1 MQVSCTAL
9 FIKNIKSLEN
19 LTKVAN
25 WLEKMKI
32 LCKTIYKYVVLHN
45 TEVYMRKKHKRLIS
59 CLLIFALVLSVPLI
73 DGVGGTS
80 NLFGTIKVMA
90 TTAKEK
96 KKKAEEDLNKVNNQI
111 DQLENDAAEVKQDL
125 DAKGKELDSLLD
137 AQEKLKNDISNKQD
151 EIDQCSKDLENAK
164 IVEQNQYDAMKLR
177 IKYMY
182 ENSTSDSIWTAI
194 VEADGIADMLNRIE
208 YVSDIYT
215 SDRKLMD
222 EYQAAVKQVEELS
235 VKLADD
241 MNELVALQDQYESQ
255 QATLEA
261 KIIELEG
268 QADQYSAQI
277 AQAEQQAEEYEKVIS
292 EQAAII
298 RAQEAAAAAA
308 AANTYNGGGTNGGKS
323 EAALSDV
330 SNNPAPVTDVSGEA
344 IVAYAL
350 QFVGNPYVWGGNSL
364 TEGCDCS
371 GFVHLVYQHFGIS
384 TPRYSQAFLNQGNK
398 VALANAQAGDVVV
411 YPGHVAIYI
420 GDGCIVEAQSTKA
433 GITRYRSIQCH
444 TITGIRRYI

>member
-1 MQVSCTAL
+1 
-9 FIKNIKSLEN
+9 
-19 LTKVAN
+19 
-25 WLEKMKI
+25 
-32 LCKTIYKYVVLHN
+32 
-45 TEVYMRKKHKRLIS
+45 MRKRYKRLIS
-59 CLLIFALVLSVPLI
+59 CLLIFTMVLSVPLI

-80 NLFGTIKVMA
+80 QLFGTIKVLA

-96 KKKAEEDLNKVNNQI
+96 KKKAEEDLNKVNSEI
-111 DQLENDAAEVKQDL
+111 DKLEDDAAQIKQNI
-125 DAKGKELDSLLD
+125 DAKGKELEDLLD
-137 AQEKLKNDISNKQD
+137 AQDKLKNDISNKQD
-151 EIDQCSKDLENAK
+151 EIDQCSRDLEAAK

-177 IKYMY
+177 IKFMY
-182 ENSTSDSIWTAI
+182 ENSTSDSVWTAI
-194 VEADGIADMLNRIE
+194 VESEGIADLLNRIE
-208 YVSDIYT
+208 YVSDIYK
-215 SDRKLMD
+215 SDRQLMT
-222 EYQAAVKQVEELS
+222 EYQDAVAQVEELS
-235 VKLADD
+235 AKLADE
-241 MNELVALQDQYESQ
+241 MNELIALQDKYESQ

-268 QADQYSAQI
+268 QADQYSSQI
-277 AQAEQQAEEYEKVIS
+277 AQAQQQAEEFEKVIS

-323 EAALSDV
+323 EAALSDP

-364 TEGCDCS
+364 TQGADCS
-371 GFVHLVYQHFGIS
+371 GFVHLVYAHFGIS

-420 GDGCIVEAQSTKA
+420 GNGCIVEAQSTKA
-433 GITRYRSIQCH
+433 GITAYRSIQCH

>member
-19 LTKVAN
+19 LTKVEN

-268 QADQYSAQI
+268 QADRYSAQI